1 MKDTKTIYEQLGGT
15 YREENGNLVPDV
27 ELPEQKPIGKYGRMH
42 LDYLKKQRRGRYSAL
57 LGEGRLNA
65 YLSEIDEQ
73 AHEMLTSL
81 TIELAKSQGID
92 EHLKAT
98 DQMRWVQMMN
108 NVRAQAEEIVLKEI
122 VFSWQAEGKAIDE
135 LLSKLQ
141 KGEDSVTDKGYI
153 EFSDVETELTKSE

>member
-15 YREENGNLVPDV
+15 YREENGNLVPDM

-42 LDYLKKQRRGRYSAL
+42 LDYLKQHRRGRYSAL

-65 YLSEIDEQ
+65 YLADVDEQ
-73 AHEMLTSL
+73 AHDKLISL
-81 TIELAKSQGID
+81 TVELAKTQGLD

-108 NVRAQAEEIVLKEI
+108 NVRSSAEETIMC
-122 VFSWQAEGKAIDE
+122 E
-135 LLSKLQ
+135 LILA
-141 KGEDSVTDKGYI
+141 
-153 EFSDVETELTKSE
+153 

>member
-1 MKDTKTIYEQLGGT
+1 MVNEMTQNYYEQLGGT

-42 LDYLKKQRRGRYSAL
+42 LDYLKQHRRGRYSTL

-65 YLSEIDEQ
+65 YLADVDEQ

-81 TIELAKSQGID
+81 TVELAKTQGID

-108 NVRAQAEEIVLKEI
+108 NVRNSAEETVMR
-122 VFSWQAEGKAIDE
+122 
-135 LLSKLQ
+135 KLIL
-141 KGEDSVTDKGYI
+141 V
-153 EFSDVETELTKSE
+153 

>member
-15 YREENGNLVPDV
+15 YREENGNLVPNV

-42 LDYLKKQRRGRYSAL
+42 LDYLKQHRRGRYSAL
-57 LGEGRLNA
+57 LGEGRLNT
-65 YLSEIDEQ
+65 YLADVDEQ

-81 TIELAKSQGID
+81 TVELAKTQGID

-108 NVRAQAEEIVLKEI
+108 NVRSQAEEIVIKEI
-122 VFSWQAEGKAIDE
+122 V
-135 LLSKLQ
+135 LCH
-141 KGEDSVTDKGYI
+141 
-153 EFSDVETELTKSE
+153 

>member
-15 YREENGNLVPDV
+15 YREEKDNLVPDV
-27 ELPEQKPIGKYGRMH
+27 ELPEQKPIGKYGKMH
-42 LDYLKKQRRGRYSAL
+42 LDYLKQHRRGRYSAL

-65 YLSEIDEQ
+65 YLADVDEQ

-81 TIELAKSQGID
+81 MVELAKTQSID

-108 NVRAQAEEIVLKEI
+108 NVRSSAEETVMR
-122 VFSWQAEGKAIDE
+122 E
-135 LLSKLQ
+135 LILA
-141 KGEDSVTDKGYI
+141 
-153 EFSDVETELTKSE
+153 

>member
-27 ELPEQKPIGKYGRMH
+27 ELPEQKPIGKYGKMH
-42 LDYLKKQRRGRYSAL
+42 LDYLKHHRRGRYSAL

-73 AHEMLTSL
+73 AHEMLSSL
-81 TIELAKSQGID
+81 TVELAKTQGID

-98 DQMRWVQMMN
+98 DQMQWVQMMN
-108 NVRAQAEEIVLKEI
+108 SVRAQAEEIILNEF
-122 VFSWQAEGKAIDE
+122 VFACHEERKAIDE
-135 LLSKLQ
+135 LLSELQ
-141 KGEDSVTDKGYI
+141 KGEDSAKKNGYV
-153 EFSDVETELTKSE
+153 DLPTVEKILKE